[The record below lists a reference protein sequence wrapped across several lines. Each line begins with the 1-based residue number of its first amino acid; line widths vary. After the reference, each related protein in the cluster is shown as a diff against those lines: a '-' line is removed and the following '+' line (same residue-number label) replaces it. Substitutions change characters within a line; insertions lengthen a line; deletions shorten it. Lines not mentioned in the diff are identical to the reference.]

1 MASKKTYESATI
13 AANWWLDV
21 AQNGITP
28 NLPNE
33 LQYAYNFAKLIKQKS
48 PYSKQTFA
56 KLHREIIKKV
66 SKNLN
71 EFGLVHLYT
80 NTEPEGLLKECA
92 NEAIILYKFDNPFP
106 SNVNMQITKES
117 VIVKG
122 KNLHKI
128 LFNEQNIER

>member
-13 AANWWLDV
+13 AANWWLD
-21 AQNGITP
+21 AIQNGLKE

-33 LQYAYNFAKLIKQKS
+33 LQFAYNLTKLLKQKNS
-48 PYSKQTFA
+48 YSKQTFA

-71 EFGLVHLYT
+71 EFALVHLYT